1 MDASYLEKCIQALPP
16 AEQPAARAAFKSI
29 SETGDDNLISKLLV
43 TLRATGA
50 YAATIPTEM
59 TRAGETLLHE
69 LDERN
74 DRTARAQAETE
85 KQREERLRQLIAAQ
99 VPQLGK
105 TLALDKVVVGLTAQ
119 TAELGRIHRQLVRL
133 RHARVGGL
141 LFVLLLGAALGA
153 IGVIGGFW
161 NQYHLRQQAGRFVDR
176 LNSAGIHTKVQST
189 DDGVRF
195 IVEGAPVLRG
205 TNWLKNKQ
213 GYITGADFLFPAGG
227 AR

>member
-16 AEQPAARAAFKSI
+16 AEQPAARAAFKAI
-29 SETGDDNLISKLLV
+29 SETGDDNMLSKLLV

-59 TRAGETLLHE
+59 TRAGEALLRE
-69 LDERN
+69 LDDRN
-74 DRTARAQAETE
+74 AHTARMQAETE

-105 TLALDKVVVGLTAQ
+105 ALALDKVVVGLRAQ
-119 TAELGRIHRQLVRL
+119 TAELGRIQRQLVRL

-141 LFVLLLGAALGA
+141 LLVFLIGAAVGA
-153 IGVIGGFW
+153 GGVAGCFW
-161 NQYHLRQQAGRFVDR
+161 NRYHAAQQAGRFVR
-176 LNSAGIHTKVQST
+176 NLNAAGIYAKISPAES
-189 DDGVRF
+189 GVCLTIESAR
-195 IVEGAPVLRG
+195 AQRG
-205 TNWLKNKQ
+205 TAWRKDAQ
-213 GYITGADFLFPAGG
+213 GYIVGADFFLPIGG